1 MASNKIKSSR
11 SSIVCPPRSFVL
23 ELFQKLKKL
32 LCGGTMEEC
41 RHKNVFR
48 QFLVSGH
55 RLKENE
61 TMQGIIVSEMLPALA
76 MSYRAGPFDW
86 HDPPK
91 DVEETSAVTRGGVQ
105 EIW

>member
-1 MASNKIKSSR
+1 L
-11 SSIVCPPRSFVL
+11 P
-23 ELFQKLKKL
+23 
-32 LCGGTMEEC
+32 
-41 RHKNVFR
+41 HKNVFR

-61 TMQGIIVSEMLPALA
+61 TMQGNFIEVVLPALALA

>member
-1 MASNKIKSSR
+1 
-11 SSIVCPPRSFVL
+11 
-23 ELFQKLKKL
+23 
-32 LCGGTMEEC
+32 
-41 RHKNVFR
+41 
-48 QFLVSGH
+48 
-55 RLKENE
+55 
-61 TMQGIIVSEMLPALA
+61 MQGIIVSEMLPALA

>member
-1 MASNKIKSSR
+1 M
-11 SSIVCPPRSFVL
+11 
-23 ELFQKLKKL
+23 
-32 LCGGTMEEC
+32 
-41 RHKNVFR
+41 
-48 QFLVSGH
+48 
-55 RLKENE
+55 KENE
-61 TMQGIIVSEMLPALA
+61 TMQGNFIEVVLPALALA

>member
-1 MASNKIKSSR
+1 
-11 SSIVCPPRSFVL
+11 
-23 ELFQKLKKL
+23 
-32 LCGGTMEEC
+32 MEEC

-61 TMQGIIVSEMLPALA
+61 TMHGIIVSEMLPALTLA
-76 MSYRAGPFDW
+76 VSCRAAPFDW